1 MEKYHITAPPNIRAQ
16 LGQLLLQLAD
26 DVLDAVNKTLEVY
39 HISESKL
46 SLLLLFVAA
55 SNDPQSLQPSE
66 IAEKLGIRRAS
77 VTKKLIWMEKHQFIT
92 RTISSEDQRM
102 INVTI
107 TEEGYQLLAQVMPH
121 YWQTCAELSN
131 KLTNEETIL
140 LLTLLKKIHQ
150 THS

>member
-1 MEKYHITAPPNIRAQ
+1 MEKYYIAVPPNTSAQ

-26 DVLDAVNKTLEVY
+26 DVLDAVNKTLEVH

-46 SLLLLFVAA
+46 SLLLLFVAV
-55 SNDPQSLQPSE
+55 SNQPQSLQPSE

-77 VTKKLIWMEKHQFIT
+77 VTKQLIWMEKHQFIT

-131 KLTNEETIL
+131 KLTNEEKIL

>member
-1 MEKYHITAPPNIRAQ
+1 MEKYDMAVPPNTNAQ

-26 DVLDAVNKTLEVY
+26 DVLDAVNKTLEAY

-55 SNDPQSLQPSE
+55 SNPPQSLQPSE

-77 VTKKLIWMEKHQFIT
+77 VTKQLIWMEKHHFIT
-92 RTISSEDQRM
+92 RTISREDQRM

-107 TEEGYQLLAQVMPH
+107 TEEGYQLLDQVMPH

-150 THS
+150 THN

>member
-1 MEKYHITAPPNIRAQ
+1 MEKYHIAAPPNIRAQ

-26 DVLDAVNKTLEVY
+26 DVLDAVNKTLEVH

-55 SNDPQSLQPSE
+55 SNHPQSLQPSE

-77 VTKKLIWMEKHQFIT
+77 VTKQLIWMEKHHFIT

-107 TEEGYQLLAQVMPH
+107 TQEGYQLLDQVMPH

-131 KLTNEETIL
+131 QLTNEETIL

-150 THS
+150 THR